1 MESYLDLLSKDIK
14 KNILQP
20 YQEQIKNDREFFAW
34 ILGMLWS
41 YRDVDPDISN
51 HLQKIF
57 KKYNIKMKF
66 YEGKF
71 GTSFKVTHI
80 LDTNFDLL
88 TELLQLYIRLSKNR
102 KRDFFRSL
110 TDLNRQLKIYNIPL
124 RAVDVDYEQSDAT
137 PGEIEILQFSNIKS
151 QFE

>member
-1 MESYLDLLSKDIK
+1 
-14 KNILQP
+14 
-20 YQEQIKNDREFFAW
+20 
-34 ILGMLWS
+34 
-41 YRDVDPDISN
+41 
-51 HLQKIF
+51 
-57 KKYNIKMKF
+57 MKF

-124 RAVDVDYEQSDAT
+124 RAVDVGYEQSDAT